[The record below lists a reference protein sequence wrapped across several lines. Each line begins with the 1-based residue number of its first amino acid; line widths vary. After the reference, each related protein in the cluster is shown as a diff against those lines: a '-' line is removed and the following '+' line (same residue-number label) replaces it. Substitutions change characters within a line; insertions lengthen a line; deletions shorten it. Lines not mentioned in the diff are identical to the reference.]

1 MPTVACDF
9 LSRERERE
17 SGVGGDEFLLLGV
30 VDAHFTWESP
40 AKQPEKKK
48 KKKDNDNKRQKG
60 NVL

>member
-48 KKKDNDNKRQKG
+48 KKKR
-60 NVL
+60 